1 MHNKDIN
8 KKGVYLLEEK
18 YNKEAIQR
26 LNQRFSEEFRPEQ
39 ILVNENMSAH
49 TTFRTGG
56 MADLFVEIQNEE
68 QLGKALKL
76 LHAEGLSVLNRDF
89 YLLGNGSNLLVSD
102 SGIRGVVL
110 HLSKEYSHIRVEGN
124 TLVCEAGAT
133 LAAIA
138 KKACTSAL
146 SGFEF
151 AAGIPGSLG
160 GAIVM
165 NAGAYGG
172 EMKQVVVSVRGL
184 DKEGEILTMD
194 NDTME
199 FGYRSSAIRN
209 RPIIVLE
216 VTLQLAA
223 GDAEAIGMRME
234 ELAAQRRSKQPLEYP
249 SAGSTFKRPEG
260 YFAGKLIMDA
270 GLRGY
275 RIGGAQVSE
284 KHCGFVVNRGGA
296 TAADIR
302 EVIEEVQER
311 VRDRFHVTLEP
322 EIVFLGEF

>member
-138 KKACTSAL
+138 KKACASAL

-172 EMKQVVVSVRGL
+172 EM
-184 DKEGEILTMD
+184 
-194 NDTME
+194 
-199 FGYRSSAIRN
+199 
-209 RPIIVLE
+209 
-216 VTLQLAA
+216 
-223 GDAEAIGMRME
+223 
-234 ELAAQRRSKQPLEYP
+234 
-249 SAGSTFKRPEG
+249 
-260 YFAGKLIMDA
+260 
-270 GLRGY
+270 
-275 RIGGAQVSE
+275 
-284 KHCGFVVNRGGA
+284 
-296 TAADIR
+296 R
-302 EVIEEVQER
+302 EVIKYVKLMTPEGKII
-311 VRDRFHVTLEP
+311 DRKSV
-322 EIVFLGEF
+322 V